1 MGQNLAVSNPSSIE
15 ETAWELFET
24 GSYEEVIEIA
34 QKKSESCFF

>member
-15 ETAWELFET
+15 ETAWELFGT

-34 QKKSESCFF
+34 KKIRIMFF